1 MLQFVRRRAMPE
13 VASIGALRSPAFATF
28 WPAITI
34 ALTGTWMRALVQGY
48 FVYERTHDPFQ
59 TALVQVFQ
67 GLPVLLLSPLAGIAA
82 DRFDRRW
89 LLAIIQACI
98 AIPAFAVAILSALGR
113 LEVWHVYLMAFCIG
127 SASAF

>member
-1 MLQFVRRRAMPE
+1 MTRGVDLGNWIGGEGWGISMLHYLRRRVMPE
-13 VASIGALRSPAFATF
+13 FASIGALRSAAFAAF

-48 FVYERTHDPFQ
+48 FVYERTHDPFL

-89 LLAIIQACI
+89 LLATIQVC
-98 AIPAFAVAILSALGR
+98 
-113 LEVWHVYLMAFCIG
+113 
-127 SASAF
+127 